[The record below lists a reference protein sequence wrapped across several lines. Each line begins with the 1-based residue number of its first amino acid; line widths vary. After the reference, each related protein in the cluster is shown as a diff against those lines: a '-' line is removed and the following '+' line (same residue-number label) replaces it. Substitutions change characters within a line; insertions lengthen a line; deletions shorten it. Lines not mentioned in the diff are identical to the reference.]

1 MFIQCPRL
9 IIIHHLSWGRTFTDP
24 LCFCFKNEF
33 LRSVAPRILKTRHSD
48 GCKRHTN
55 AQDNKVA
62 DTFQSKKI
70 DNVRAFQVKGHTV
83 QEEAGLG
90 WAGQRAVCC
99 RLGKEAGSR
108 LHRTW
113 GHIAETGFHLKC
125 NGKTLA
131 GFMLWR
137 DMVWFIFRR
146 LPQWLCA
153 KGFRNAAPTTTHP
166 LQVAAE
172 PSILF
177 IWALALSSTVRSFDT
192 WWKSPSFS
200 SQGSYGA
207 LSLPTPCKTTRNHVL
222 FFSILDHCSLFLDS
236 NRP

>member
-1 MFIQCPRL
+1 MFVQCPRL
-9 IIIHHLSWGRTFTDP
+9 IIIHHLSWGRTFTNA

-33 LRSVAPRILKTRHSD
+33 LHSVAPWILNTRHSD
-48 GCKRHTN
+48 RCKRHNN

-62 DTFQSKKI
+62 DTFRSKKI
-70 DNVRAFQVKGHTV
+70 ENVRAFQVKGQTV
-83 QEEAGLG
+83 QAEAGG
-90 WAGQRAVCC
+90 RWAGQRAVCC

-108 LHRTW
+108 LHRTC

-153 KGFRNAAPTTTHP
+153 KGFRNAVLPPPPTRSKFP
-166 LQVAAE
+166 QSL
-172 PSILF
+172 LF
-177 IWALALSSTVRSFDT
+177 SLFGHCHCTLS
-192 WWKSPSFS
+192 W
-200 SQGSYGA
+200 
-207 LSLPTPCKTTRNHVL
+207 SLLTLPVSLLKDL
-222 FFSILDHCSLFLDS
+222 WCSLFS
-236 NRP
+236 NTV